1 MPADSS
7 PNLGRHKVT
16 ARLSPT
22 GALSLRQFKDG
33 DDLAFWAHRRAPAKD
48 TLTAEGARAV
58 ETAYRKFPDPANLM
72 SKAGMSKAG
81 RLQVRPETNSD
92 GAAAA
97 NGSAVA
103 DQASSAAEMV
113 RRLRRSGGAAVQF
126 QRPADLEVRPMALRR
141 ARVSAAAACA
151 PIRLDAFVCLTL

>member
-58 ETAYRKFPDPANLM
+58 ETAYRKFPDPANP
-72 SKAGMSKAG
+72 MSKAG
-81 RLQVRPETNSD
+81 RLQVRPGTNSD

-126 QRPADLEVRPMALRR
+126 QRQVISKCGRWRCGEHGFRLPRLVDR
-141 ARVSAAAACA
+141 SAWM
-151 PIRLDAFVCLTL
+151 PLFV

>member
-1 MPADSS
+1 
-7 PNLGRHKVT
+7 
-16 ARLSPT
+16 
-22 GALSLRQFKDG
+22 LRQFKDG
-33 DDLAFWAHRRAPAKD
+33 DDLALWAHRRLPAKN

-58 ETAYRKFPDPANLM
+58 ETAYRKLLDPANPDVQGGPAPVQPPDTIL
-72 SKAGMSKAG
+72 
-81 RLQVRPETNSD
+81 D

-97 NGSAVA
+97 NGSAIA

-141 ARVSAAAACA
+141 ARVSAAAACG